1 MQENKNLSL
10 LWEAFRKTR
19 KECIFMKKKNLIVII
34 VAIILLI
41 VIILW
46 TKGFIPKQIAKIY
59 GSAYMKINFP
69 KMGLEYVNIEWSK
82 YHGDYIITFKDKEN
96 QNYGCVIGPK
106 YFPVSLGQG
115 IFAIKEKYNEKY
127 SSNNTESYIPDNSP
141 NVADKNDIIVYV
153 GKYIDIYSDEF
164 EINI

>member
-1 MQENKNLSL
+1 
-10 LWEAFRKTR
+10 
-19 KECIFMKKKNLIVII
+19 MKKKSLIIII
-34 VAIILLI
+34 VAIILLL
-41 VIILW
+41 VIALW
-46 TKGFIPKQIAKIY
+46 IQGFIPKQIAKIY

-127 SSNNTESYIPDNSP
+127 SSNR
-141 NVADKNDIIVYV
+141 VVRQ
-153 GKYIDIYSDEF
+153 F
-164 EINI
+164 